1 MNTNQTKEQQ
11 AELVKEL
18 GKYPI
23 HFESSA
29 YNQCLKTPRGIL
41 WAQDSLEVENRKFDF
56 VKVIPN
62 TSKKC
67 SKRHNSDI
75 ILYQS
80 SGRLPLDYSSL
91 AIRELELNGEL

>member
-29 YNQCLKTPRGIL
+29 YNQCLKTPKGVL
-41 WAQDSLEVENRKFDF
+41 EVKDSLEVENRKFDF

-75 ILYQS
+75 AVYKS

-91 AIRELELNGEL
+91 AIRELALQGEI

>member
-1 MNTNQTKEQQ
+1 MNTNQKEQQ

-29 YNQCLKTPRGIL
+29 YNQCVKTPKARL
-41 WAQDSLEVENRKFDF
+41 WLNDSLEVENRKFDF

-62 TSKKC
+62 NSKKC

-75 ILYQS
+75 AVYQS
-80 SGRLPLDYSSL
+80 SGRLPLDYTKL
-91 AIRELELNGEL
+91 AIREMTLQGEI